1 MGLFGYNQ
9 TDYAK
14 NSAKFNDKLMRILEI
29 ASVNK
34 MGTDANSIINAIM
47 MNIDRDTSY
56 PKGAKGKDVEAID
69 ARIDGLLDEMSKDVQ
84 KASLARLC
92 SHATM
97 ALNAVTRARRFGME
111 YLTPQ
116 EIKAEQVM
124 GECKALIRDALK
136 EKGAIVEKQEALMK
150 KSERLPD
157 GHPDLEI
164 LAEDW
169 EDLEHEKKSLEA
181 NIEVYRNRH
190 DANLAVIDVDKRSA
204 AYKALPEKIVDVKEF
219 DKMASDLMRV
229 AVDEANYVDTI
240 VEKSEDALKDVDG
253 GRRSSNAGRSA
264 FHSIRAA
271 RQENAMENDIENA
284 TVEKSNFSANNPFA
298 SKLKR

>member
-14 NSAKFNDKLMRILEI
+14 NSAKFNDKLKNILEC
-29 ASVNK
+29 ASMNK
-34 MGTDANSIINAIM
+34 MGPDANSIINVIM
-47 MNIDRDTSY
+47 ANIDRDSSY
-56 PKGAKGKDVEAID
+56 PKEAKSKDVEAID
-69 ARIDGLLDEMSKDVQ
+69 ARINGLLDEMLKDVQ

-97 ALNAVTRARRFGME
+97 ALNAVTRARRFGSE

-124 GECKALIRDALK
+124 GECKALIRDALR

-190 DANLAVIDVDKRSA
+190 DANLAVIDVTKRGS

-219 DKMASDLMRV
+219 DKMASDLMR
-229 AVDEANYVDTI
+229 AAADEAEYVGTI
-240 VEKSEDALKDVDG
+240 TEKSEDVLKDVDG
-253 GRRSSNAGRSA
+253 GRRSSNASRSA

-271 RQENAMENDIENA
+271 RQENAMGNDIENA
-284 TVEKSNFSANNPFA
+284 TVEKSNFSENNLIANRF
-298 SKLKR
+298 KR

>member
-136 EKGAIVEKQEALMK
+136 EKGAIIEKQEALMK
-150 KSERLPD
+150 KGEKLPD

-164 LAEDW
+164 IAEDW

-190 DANLAVIDVDKRSA
+190 DANLAVIDVTKRGS

-219 DKMASDLMRV
+219 DKMASDLMR
-229 AVDEANYVDTI
+229 AAADEAEYVGTI
-240 VEKSEDALKDVDG
+240 TEKSEDVLKDVDG
-253 GRRSSNAGRSA
+253 GRRSSNASRSA